1 MPEYAT
7 PKEVEEVIK
16 EVANL
21 TNPMVAKELEK
32 EISGLKLTRKQ
43 LEIIK
48 NEVVKQYR
56 EASVEPKEAV
66 GTVAA
71 QSIGEPATQ
80 MTLRTFHYAGVA
92 ELNVTLGLPRLIE
105 VMDARKEPTTP
116 TMTIY
121 LDESLRYDPEKAKE
135 FAEKI
140 KEVKVVNLA
149 KSVRV
154 DYLNMVVEIE
164 LDEERMKEEG
174 VTIEEVLS
182 KVEKTAKSKVDVKGN
197 TLVIEPAVDSRRKL
211 KKLIG
216 KILDKTIKG
225 VKGIKK
231 TIIVKEG
238 NEYVI
243 KTEGTNLKKILKM
256 KGVDPTRTVSNDIHE
271 IAEVLGIE
279 AARNA
284 IIKEAM
290 NVLEEQGLIVDIRHI
305 MLVADAMTFYGE
317 IKPIG
322 RYGIT
327 GEKRSVLA
335 RAAFEAT
342 VSELF
347 DAAVRGEV
355 DTLEGV
361 TESVVTGQ
369 KLPIGTGAIELYVP
383 QEGIYGG
390 KKIGRG

>member
-1 MPEYAT
+1 MIAEDVRLGNNVLIYHPDLVNLYGCEIGDETKIGAF
-7 PKEVEEVIK
+7 VEIRRT
-16 EVANL
+16 AR
-21 TNPMVAKELEK
+21 
-32 EISGLKLTRKQ
+32 IG
-43 LEIIK
+43 K
-48 NEVVKQYR
+48 N
-56 EASVEPKEAV
+56 
-66 GTVAA
+66 
-71 QSIGEPATQ
+71 
-80 MTLRTFHYAGVA
+80 
-92 ELNVTLGLPRLIE
+92 
-105 VMDARKEPTTP
+105 
-116 TMTIY
+116 
-121 LDESLRYDPEKAKE
+121 
-135 FAEKI
+135 
-140 KEVKVVNLA
+140 VKVQA
-149 KSVRV
+149 FAF
-154 DYLNMVVEIE
+154 IP
-164 LDEERMKEEG
+164 EG